1 MADTDKTSTP
11 PSGFLIFFIVTVIVT
26 VLKIIMPKAGA
37 FINSGYMLVII
48 ISQFFV
54 NLSLTKSLCY
64 AVDYKQAFLITI
76 FPWVM
81 LFGVINMMLDVFP
94 GWLSP
99 FSNTFGYF
107 AASLAGSKDLIRKI
121 FKDPT
126 TQSAGDLSKPLAYIY
141 SDQSLLIN
149 QVTIDNFDEFW
160 ERMEKTGLM
169 NSNIDKPKLKEKFLG
184 IITLKDTIS
193 RCIWQI
199 LTGGLIT
206 AISYNYIMNSNCMP
220 TAEQAEIDAKKIEK
234 EIDER
239 IQKDE
244 DKPSFGASP
253 VI

>member
-1 MADTDKTSTP
+1 MADTDKTDTP

-26 VLKIIMPKAGA
+26 ALKIIMPKAAA
-37 FINSGYMLVII
+37 FITSGYILVII
-48 ISQFFV
+48 ITQFFI

-64 AVDYKQAFLITI
+64 AVDYKKAFLITV

-107 AASLAGSKDLIRKI
+107 AATLAGSKDLIRKI
-121 FKDPT
+121 LKDPT
-126 TQSAGDLSKPLAYIY
+126 TEEAGDLSKPLSYIY

-160 ERMEKTGLM
+160 DRMSQTRLM
-169 NSNIDKPKLKEKFLG
+169 NPGVSNNSQLKEKFLS

-199 LTGGLIT
+199 LTGGLR
-206 AISYNYIMNSNCMP
+206 
-220 TAEQAEIDAKKIEK
+220 IDYTSDIA
-234 EIDER
+234 
-239 IQKDE
+239 
-244 DKPSFGASP
+244 
-253 VI
+253 

>member
-26 VLKIIMPKAGA
+26 VLKIIMPKASA
-37 FINSGYMLVII
+37 FITSGYMLVII

-81 LFGVINMMLDVFP
+81 LFGVINVMLDVFP

-107 AASLAGSKDLIRKI
+107 AASLAGSKDLIREI

-169 NSNIDKPKLKEKFLG
+169 NTGVGNSSKLKEKFLG

-220 TAEQAEIDAKKIEK
+220 TAEQAEIDAKKIKEEVDKRILEEK
-234 EIDER
+234 
-239 IQKDE
+239 K
-244 DKPSFGASP
+244 KPKYNE
-253 VI
+253 